1 MNPTS
6 STRSALVVFATL
18 TLLATGCGGE
28 PGAGAETA
36 AGVDTAAAALKSVG
50 ISSLT
55 ISSPT
60 VTAGNSITA
69 TVTLSGAAESS
80 SGGAIV
86 YVSFRNTILAGPK
99 LVRIPNGMRSA
110 TFALYSNP
118 FLSASASTSV
128 SATTSSP
135 DPASFATQNLFV
147 IPASIPPTGAA
158 PQVSSLTLSP
168 PAVKSGSPST
178 GTVTLTAPAPAS
190 GAVVQLANSGDFFS
204 LDADLPPVLV
214 IPAGATSATFPIR
227 THLSNGLID
236 SVDEI
241 VVGNYFG
248 GAYRGAYLSI
258 TR

>member
-1 MNPTS
+1 MNPTF
-6 STRSALVVFATL
+6 STRSALVLLTTL
-18 TLLATGCGGE
+18 TLLDAGCGSE
-28 PGAGAETA
+28 PGAGAQAA
-36 AGVDTAAAALKSVG
+36 AGLDTSAATLKAVG
-50 ISSLT
+50 ISSFTL
-55 ISSPT
+55 SSPT

-69 TVTLSGAAESS
+69 TVTLSGAAESA
-80 SGGAIV
+80 SGGVNV
-86 YVSFRNTILAGPK
+86 YVTFRNTILAGPK
-99 LVRIPNGMRSA
+99 FVRIGNGLRSA
-110 TFALYSNP
+110 TFTLYSNP

-135 DPASFATQNLFV
+135 DPASFVSQNLFV
-147 IPASIPPTGAA
+147 MPSPTPPSGVA

-168 PAVKSGSPST
+168 PAVTSGSPST

-190 GAVVQLANSGDFFS
+190 GAVVQLSNSGDFFN

-227 THLSNGLID
+227 THLSNSLVN

-241 VVGNYFG
+241 VVGNSFG
-248 GAYRGAYLSI
+248 GTAHGAYLSI